1 MTSAWSTVCALT
13 VGNAAYLTSCADFL
27 GGLFMGLS
35 PVGWCL
41 AVCLWLGPPWFGC
54 WFSFALAYGG
64 ISHENSSLFNIE
76 INLILCFRLGA
87 LTELGAFVRT
97 DVFVYFC
104 VRGGTGAQGGVAWCY
119 FILVFFSPF
128 SIAITSLGKERAN
141 VSAFCILKGK
151 RNAG

>member
-1 MTSAWSTVCALT
+1 MVPGCLPNHCWWLCFAF
-13 VGNAAYLTSCADFL
+13 FL
-27 GGLFMGLS
+27 RGGGLGLGLNGGLFMGLS

-104 VRGGTGAQGGVAWCY
+104 VRGGIGAQGGVAWC
-119 FILVFFSPF
+119 FLFLCFSVLLALRLPR
-128 SIAITSLGKERAN
+128 LGKRELML
-141 VSAFCILKGK
+141 VLFVY
-151 RNAG
+151 